1 MVKRSRRLGTNTVAS
16 VTFDLANYVLM
27 VVLSFLFLYPFWD
40 TLVLSFSSQQ
50 AAQTL
55 GVRFWPSE
63 WSLGSYREV
72 FRSRILGIAY
82 LNTIFRTVVG
92 TTLSVIVTYC
102 GAYGLSKKQLP
113 GRNFLMTMV
122 IITMFFSGGL
132 IPRYIIVRSLGLVGT
147 RWALV
152 LPVLTTAWYLIIA
165 RNFISTIPA
174 SLEEAAIID
183 GAHPLEIA
191 FRIMLPLSLPIISVL
206 ILWIAVWHWN
216 EWFDAL
222 IFVPQRSKTVL
233 QLLLRRILI
242 EQTAEQVFTSEA
254 GAQSRPESTPE
265 TLRAAAIFVSI
276 GPILLLYPFLQ
287 KYFVKGV
294 IIGSLKG

>member
-1 MVKRSRRLGTNTVAS
+1 MVERSSKLHRDSLGNRL
-16 VTFDLANYVLM
+16 FDIANYALILF
-27 VVLSFLFLYPFWD
+27 LSFLFLYPFWD

-50 AAQTL
+50 AAQEL
-55 GVRFWPSE
+55 GVRLWPSE
-63 WSLGSYREV
+63 WSVGSYREV
-72 FRSRILGIAY
+72 LQSRILGIAY

-92 TTLSVIVTYC
+92 TTLSVLVTYC
-102 GAYGLSKKQLP
+102 GAYGLSKKRLP
-113 GRNFLMTMV
+113 GRNFLMTMI

-132 IPRYIIVRSLGLVGT
+132 IPRYVIVRSLGLVGS
-147 RWALV
+147 RWALI
-152 LPVLTTAWYLIIA
+152 LPILTTAWYLIIA

-183 GAHPLEIA
+183 GGHPLTIA
-191 FRIMLPLSLPIISVL
+191 FRIMLPLSMPIIAVL
-206 ILWIAVWHWN
+206 VLWIAVWHWN

-222 IFVPQRSKTVL
+222 IFVPQRSKVVL

-242 EQTAEQVFTSEA
+242 ERTAEQVFTSEA
-254 GAQSRPESTPE
+254 MQQSQPETTPE